1 MQHYDPFENWQQWKY
16 HYHKELWHPVGY
28 EEQFVDMVLSQINCI
43 IPSDVI
49 PQWRFV
55 DEMGGNRYVDF
66 VIINEAKGYN
76 LAIELDGLIKL
87 QDGVGNLDYRK
98 YGDLW
103 LRQNDLMGKVGML
116 LRFTNQQMKYRTQWV
131 IDKVIN
137 ALNQQSHQH
146 TTHVSMINSY
156 ENRIAELQAKAD
168 SSQQIQDSIAML
180 QQQLLEI
187 KANQLAAS
195 AQSVSKAIE
204 ESPAMARIPTSQE
217 ILAEQAKA
225 ERAKAEQPRADEAK
239 RTNPPPLPTSTK
251 QDRLVYWIGGGVLAV
266 LVIGLVFGFGQSTQ
280 TAQPMSNESVSTY
293 TPAEPVTVPVPIQSD
308 AIDAHQDEQSLQSSH
323 ESEAMADNPVTIQPA
338 PAEVHAPQVV
348 IDTQP
353 AQRVQP
359 SVQVPVYNP
368 KPEQAPVRTQEQV
381 QYSERVTIRHQAN
394 TDPEPETLSERGT
407 RTEIVEERADR
418 DTGEF

>member
-66 VIINEAKGYN
+66 VIINEDKGYN
-76 LAIELDGLIKL
+76 LAIELDGLTKL
-87 QDGVGNLDYRK
+87 QDGVGNLDFRK

-131 IDKVIN
+131 IDRVIN
-137 ALNQQSHQH
+137 ALNQQSQQH
-146 TTHVSMINSY
+146 ISHVSMINSY

-168 SSQQIQDSIAML
+168 SSQQIQESIAVL

-187 KANQLAAS
+187 KANQLAES
-195 AQSVSKAIE
+195 AQSVTQAVE
-204 ESPAMARIPTSQE
+204 ESPTMAKIPTSQE
-217 ILAEQAKA
+217 ILAQQAKA
-225 ERAKAEQPRADEAK
+225 EQIRVEESKH
-239 RTNPPPLPTSTK
+239 TNPPPLPPSHPQ
-251 QDRLVYWIGGGVLAV
+251 QDRSIYWIVGGVLAV
-266 LVIGLVFGFGQSTQ
+266 LVVGLMYGLGQSSQ
-280 TAQPMSNESVSTY
+280 TAQPMSSEPTSTY
-293 TPAEPVTVPVPIQSD
+293 TPVDPVAVATPNQSNANDMTHAENQPP
-308 AIDAHQDEQSLQSSH
+308 QSSH
-323 ESEAMADNPVTIQPA
+323 ETEPMADSPVTIQPVLV
-338 PAEVHAPQVV
+338 EVQAPQAV
-348 IDTQP
+348 IDAQP
-353 AQRVQP
+353 AQKIQP
-359 SVQVPVYNP
+359 SVQVPVYSSE
-368 KPEQAPVRTQEQV
+368 PEQAPVRNQEQT
-381 QYSERVTIRHQAN
+381 QQTERIAAQQQAN
-394 TDPEPETLSERGT
+394 ANPEPETLSERGT

-418 DTGEF
+418 DTGGF

>member
-1 MQHYDPFENWQQWKY
+1 MQHDDSFENWQQWKY

-76 LAIELDGLIKL
+76 LAIELDGLTKL

-131 IDKVIN
+131 IDRVIN
-137 ALNQQSHQH
+137 VLNQQSQQH
-146 TTHVSMINSY
+146 ISHVSMINSY

-168 SSQQIQDSIAML
+168 SSQQIQESIAVL

-187 KANQLAAS
+187 KANQLAES
-195 AQSVSKAIE
+195 AQSVTQAVE
-204 ESPAMARIPTSQE
+204 ESPTMAKIPTSQE
-217 ILAEQAKA
+217 ILAQQAKA
-225 ERAKAEQPRADEAK
+225 EQIRVEESKH
-239 RTNPPPLPTSTK
+239 TNPPPLPPSHPQ
-251 QDRLVYWIGGGVLAV
+251 QDRSMYWIVGGVLAV
-266 LVIGLVFGFGQSTQ
+266 LVVGLVYGIGQSSQ
-280 TAQPMSNESVSTY
+280 TAQPMINESVNTY

-308 AIDAHQDEQSLQSSH
+308 AIDKAHQDEQSLQSSH
-323 ESEAMADNPVTIQPA
+323 ESEPMADNPVTIQPA
-338 PAEVHAPQVV
+338 PAEVQAPQAVV
-348 IDTQP
+348 DAQPTQKT
-353 AQRVQP
+353 QP
-359 SVQVPVYNP
+359 SVQVPVYSP
-368 KPEQAPVRTQEQV
+368 EPEQAPVRNQEQTQQTERIAA
-381 QYSERVTIRHQAN
+381 QYQAN
-394 TDPEPETLSERGT
+394 ENPEPETLSERGT

>member
-16 HYHKELWHPVGY
+16 HYRKELWHPVGY
-28 EEQFVDMVLSQINCI
+28 EEQFVDMVLTQITI
-43 IPSDVI
+43 ITPSDII
-49 PQWRFV
+49 PQWHFV

-76 LAIELDGLIKL
+76 LAIELDGLTKL

-116 LRFTNQQMKYRTQWV
+116 LRFTNQQMKYQTQWV
-131 IDKVIN
+131 IDRVVN

-146 TTHVSMINSY
+146 ISHVSMVNSY

-195 AQSVSKAIE
+195 TQSATEAIE
-204 ESPAMARIPTSQE
+204 KSSGMARIPTSQE

-225 ERAKAEQPRADEAK
+225 EQVQTEQAKQV
-239 RTNPPPLPTSTK
+239 NPPPLPPSQPPK
-251 QDRLVYWIGGGVLAV
+251 QDRSMYWIGGGVLVA
-266 LVIGLVFGFGQSTQ
+266 LVIGMAYMLGQSNMDAKPADNEQQSSHTSSAAP
-280 TAQPMSNESVSTY
+280 TAQISHTSSDADDATHIQEQPQQDDTTKLKPVIN
-293 TPAEPVTVPVPIQSD
+293 PVTV
-308 AIDAHQDEQSLQSSH
+308 
-323 ESEAMADNPVTIQPA
+323 QP
-338 PAEVHAPQVV
+338 V
-348 IDTQP
+348 IDETKVASATVETQSVNRHTP
-353 AQRVQP
+353 
-359 SVQVPVYNP
+359 VQVPVYSSE
-368 KPEQAPVRTQEQV
+368 PEPVSHQTQEQT
-381 QYSERVTIRHQAN
+381 QYSEPVATRHQS
-394 TDPEPETLSERGT
+394 DEKSKPETLSERGT